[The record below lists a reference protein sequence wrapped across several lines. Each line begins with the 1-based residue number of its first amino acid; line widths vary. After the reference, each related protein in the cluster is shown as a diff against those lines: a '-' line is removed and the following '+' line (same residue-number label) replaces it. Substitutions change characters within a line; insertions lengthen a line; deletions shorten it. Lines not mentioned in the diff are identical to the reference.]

1 MKVEAVDEEWL
12 AEIEDEVMGFTNK
25 MPREM
30 LEHLE
35 SRGGKMDF
43 IDTNEIKQERDAPWD
58 TNEHV
63 VTYFNRVTQA
73 VKQLER
79 AKIRTDEIEL
89 LNQAL
94 YTFKQSGE
102 LEQALVNWDAK
113 DEAGQTWKK
122 AKEHFTKEF
131 SDRRKYQAVED
142 KHAGF
147 GSANAVREQAK
158 QEQMADEYTAL
169 TRRS

>member
-1 MKVEAVDEEWL
+1 
-12 AEIEDEVMGFTNK
+12 
-25 MPREM
+25 
-30 LEHLE
+30 
-35 SRGGKMDF
+35 MDF
-43 IDTNEIKQERDAPWD
+43 IDTNEIKQERDTPWD

-113 DEAGQTWKK
+113 DEADQTWEK
-122 AKEHFTKEF
+122 AKEHFTKEL
-131 SDRRKYQAVED
+131 SDRTKHQAVEA
-142 KHAGF
+142 KQAGF
-147 GSANAVREQAK
+147 GSTNTVREQAK
-158 QEQMADEYTAL
+158 Q
-169 TRRS
+169 